1 MPLRPRPRQRTG
13 RRMNTSTRVAIE
25 RAVAVKALMRAR
37 QGLTVARLDQFQR
50 LGEYRRR
57 WEFRLLIDWYALLHR
72 SYSIKD
78 TSGRPTE

>member
-1 MPLRPRPRQRTG
+1 
-13 RRMNTSTRVAIE
+13 
-25 RAVAVKALMRAR
+25 MRAR

-72 SYSIKD
+72 SYSMKD
-78 TSGRPTE
+78 TSGRPTD